1 MSEALVRLLQNPA
14 FSEGVAWW
22 RRAMQPHEEVVK
34 QGDESNSVFI
44 VLSGKVRVVANVTL
58 EDSREVR
65 PGFSDLEAGAVFGE
79 MSLFDDAPR
88 SVSVLAVEQ
97 GELAEID
104 KAALQGFMQDH
115 PDMGYA
121 ILSDM
126 MKSMVD
132 RLRKANDRVGSLF
145 AWGLKAHG
153 IDEHI

>member
-1 MSEALVRLLQNPA
+1 MSKALQALLKNTA
-14 FSEGVAWW
+14 FPEGKAWW
-22 RRAMQPHEEVVK
+22 VRSIQAHEEVIR
-34 QGDESNSVFI
+34 QGDEANSVFI

-104 KAALQGFMQDH
+104 KAALLGFMNDH
-115 PDMGYA
+115 SDVGFA
-121 ILSDM
+121 IVSDLM
-126 MKSMVD
+126 RSMVV
-132 RLRKANDRVGSLF
+132 RLRTANDRVGSLF
-145 AWGLKAHG
+145 AWGLQAHG